1 NVEERLDMVQDEKAD
16 CPLYSDEEPMTNH
29 STLLMISELIRE
41 KVLHHTEEEIP
52 NSVNVIVQ
60 SFKQNNGQTDINATI
75 VVERD
80 SQKGIIIG
88 KKGSMLKKIG
98 SEARVDIEELID
110 DKVYLELWVKVQKD
124 WRNKE
129 AMLKQYGFDFDE
141 F

>member
-1 NVEERLDMVQDEKAD
+1 
-16 CPLYSDEEPMTNH
+16 
-29 STLLMISELIRE
+29 MISELIRE

-52 NSVNVIVQ
+52 HSVNVIVQ

-129 AMLKQYGFDFDE
+129 AMLKQYGFEDRKSTRLNSSHVAISYAVFCL
-141 F
+141 